1 MEDSMNSP
9 SRPPPRNALS
19 IPALTA
25 LVALLAA
32 CDQGPSAE
40 QVGQDIDRG
49 IEKAGQQIAEAGDQ
63 AAEKIDQAKSAI
75 ADKTAKAGAAI
86 SDTAITARVKS
97 ALLAE
102 PGLQSAGI
110 DVVTEKGV
118 VSLYGSTLSNSHKAR
133 ATQVSAAV
141 EGVRAVENNLA
152 IVQGS

>member
-1 MEDSMNSP
+1 MNGKSHTAL
-9 SRPPPRNALS
+9 RNALS
-19 IPALTA
+19 ITA
-25 LVALLAA
+25 MAAILAA
-32 CDQGPSAE
+32 CDRSPSAE

-49 IEKAGQQIAEAGDQ
+49 IEKAGQQIAEAGDH

-75 ADKTAKAGAAI
+75 ADKAGKAGTAI
-86 SDTAITARVKS
+86 SDTAITAKVKS

-102 PGLQSAGI
+102 PGLQSTSI

-118 VSLYGSTLSNSHKAR
+118 VSLYGTAVSNSHKER
-133 ATQVSAAV
+133 ATLVSAAV